1 MSKKEIFQKY
11 PYTIRLKAKNNT
23 MVPVQK
29 FNKEKYEGQD
39 FKLQEIVPYTQN
51 QRKTNNVGLLMNR
64 LLVIDLDVGHQ
75 KDVDGRVVFRN
86 WIYSNDKTDIQ
97 SRLIAEDINNTM
109 RVRTP
114 SGGLHIY
121 FMLPHN
127 VKDVEGSIKQ
137 SAMKGVDLLTGKY
150 NHVPAPGCDRGDGV
164 YTIHETSSNK
174 ILEAPKW
181 VLNLFEDSAK
191 KKNAKTLRNG
201 EVKVESKHEDAPLRR
216 IFQAM
221 QHGFQKGERD
231 TKMTSIIGTIH
242 WYVSNDKFQEDDAIY
257 IVETIAEKCNPP
269 ISSAKLEKIWNSVVA
284 TANKNYED

>member
-23 MVPVQK
+23 MV
-29 FNKEKYEGQD
+29 KEKYEGQD

-86 WIYSNDKTDIQ
+86 WIHGNDKTDIQ
-97 SRLIAEDINNTM
+97 SRLIVEDIRNTM

-121 FMLPHN
+121 FF
-127 VKDVEGSIKQ
+127 
-137 SAMKGVDLLTGKY
+137 DLLTGKY

-164 YTIHETSSNK
+164 YTIHETSSNE
-174 ILEAPKW
+174 ILEAPHW
-181 VLNLFEDSAK
+181 VLKLFEDSAK